1 MSDNSSNNKRIARN
15 TLFLYI
21 RMVLVLVVSLF
32 TTRIVLQ
39 SLGVVDY
46 GVFNVVGGFVSMFA
60 FLNSSMANGI
70 QRFYNYTIGK
80 EGERKLQDVYNVA
93 LRVQAS
99 LAIALF
105 VLTEIIGIWYMNT
118 KMIIP
123 EDRFYAAQWVF
134 HTSVISM
141 VLVVLQIPYNAA
153 IIAHER
159 MDYFALV
166 SIFDVFGKLAIAC
179 MLNITS
185 GDRLITY
192 GILCLLT
199 QIIMFC
205 LYFFYARLSFK
216 EIKFSIS
223 YDRTKVRSILSFS
236 GWNVF
241 GSFAYM
247 LKGQGLNMLLN
258 VFFGPVVN
266 AAQGVANMV
275 QSAIQGFQSNIVTAF
290 RPQLVQSYAEGNE
303 NRVIMLFYSLSK
315 VSFFMLAFLSIPI
328 MVEIDYVLKL
338 WLGDNIP
345 DYTIIFTILVLT
357 NMVISSLNTPVSQVV
372 HATGKMKWYQIGT
385 SFTICAILPVSWLFL
400 KMGFDATIV
409 YWVSLVITIIN
420 QAVCNV
426 LLKKIFY
433 YDLTDYLKKVI
444 MPCITFLI
452 VAPTLPII
460 LICNIDSSFAR
471 LILTCLLSLSF
482 SVVCGY
488 FILLNKAEKQVA
500 IGYSK
505 KIFHR
510 ICKR

>member
-192 GILCLLT
+192 GILCLIT

-205 LYFFYARLSFK
+205 LYFF
-216 EIKFSIS
+216 I
-223 YDRTKVRSILSFS
+223 
-236 GWNVF
+236 
-241 GSFAYM
+241 
-247 LKGQGLNMLLN
+247 
-258 VFFGPVVN
+258 
-266 AAQGVANMV
+266 
-275 QSAIQGFQSNIVTAF
+275 
-290 RPQLVQSYAEGNE
+290 
-303 NRVIMLFYSLSK
+303 
-315 VSFFMLAFLSIPI
+315 
-328 MVEIDYVLKL
+328 
-338 WLGDNIP
+338 
-345 DYTIIFTILVLT
+345 
-357 NMVISSLNTPVSQVV
+357 
-372 HATGKMKWYQIGT
+372 
-385 SFTICAILPVSWLFL
+385 
-400 KMGFDATIV
+400 
-409 YWVSLVITIIN
+409 
-420 QAVCNV
+420 
-426 LLKKIFY
+426 
-433 YDLTDYLKKVI
+433 
-444 MPCITFLI
+444 
-452 VAPTLPII
+452 
-460 LICNIDSSFAR
+460 
-471 LILTCLLSLSF
+471 
-482 SVVCGY
+482 
-488 FILLNKAEKQVA
+488 
-500 IGYSK
+500 
-505 KIFHR
+505 
-510 ICKR
+510 